1 VAGREGKPAYKKH
14 RPIGFG
20 QKKGI
25 TMKATMN
32 KLMVVAA
39 VSGLVFA
46 AQASEGELPQTRE
59 VAVGISDAFIPGGFD
74 SDSDAY
80 VIASGVFPNGCYTW
94 KRADVKHK
102 DSYNHEIQSVASV
115 SQGMCLMVLVPFTK
129 EIKLGKLDTGKH
141 TLRFLNGDGTY
152 LEKSM
157 VVE

>member
-1 VAGREGKPAYKKH
+1 
-14 RPIGFG
+14 
-20 QKKGI
+20 
-25 TMKATMN
+25 MM
-32 KLMVVAA
+32 MAA
-39 VSGLVFA
+39 ASGLVFA
-46 AQASEGELPQTRE
+46 AQASESELPQTRE

-80 VIASGVFPNGCYTW
+80 VVASGVFPNGCYTW
-94 KRADVKHK
+94 KRADVKHR
-102 DSYNHEIQSVASV
+102 DAYSHEVQSVASV